1 MGVIRFY
8 HMTRAPVEATL
19 TRLLERAHDAGLRVE
34 VRGTDPARL
43 DWLDQKLWL
52 GDEAGFL
59 PHGLAGGPHD
69 ALQPILLTT
78 AEAAAPDTA
87 CLMALDGAPVDPA
100 EAARLGETFILFD
113 GNDPAAL
120 AHARGQWKALTAA
133 GAAAEYWS
141 EESGRWER
149 KA

>member
-1 MGVIRFY
+1 MGVVRFY
-8 HMTRAPVEATL
+8 HLTRAPLEDTL
-19 TRLLERAHDAGLRVE
+19 PRLLERAIAAGLRVE
-34 VRGTDPARL
+34 VRGRQADRM

-52 GDEAGFL
+52 GSDAGFL

-69 ALQPILLTT
+69 ALQPVLLTLSDRV
-78 AEAAAPDTA
+78 AATTH
-87 CLMALDGAPVDPA
+87 CLMSIDGAPVDA
-100 EAARLGETFILFD
+100 QEAAALDRSFILFD
-113 GNDPAAL
+113 GLDPDAL

-133 GAAAEYWS
+133 GADAEYWS